1 MSGSGGLTS
10 DEKQPAAQ
18 VALALMRPDEVGRV
32 PASVESEVAAVMEA
46 PSLGLMEQVL
56 ARENLVRALKR
67 VVGNGG
73 APGVDGRTVE
83 ALKGL
88 LRRDW
93 PQLKALL
100 LAGRYVPSPVRQVAI
115 PKPNGGE
122 RRLGIPT
129 VLDRFIQQAL
139 LQVLQ
144 AQWDPTFADASYGFR
159 PGRSAQQAVARAR
172 EYVAQGRVIVVD
184 IDLEAFFD
192 RVNHDVLMGRVA
204 KRVSDKRV
212 LKLIRAYLNAGI
224 MADGVVSAR
233 VEGTP
238 QGGPLSPLLSNLL
251 LDEVDRELER
261 RGHCFVRYADDCNI
275 YVRSLRAGERV
286 MAQMMRLLERLRLK
300 VNLAKSAVAP
310 VAERQFLGFRL
321 VAEDGGARALIAPKA
336 ARRFRERVREL
347 TPRHG
352 HRGIDEV
359 IAELSR
365 YLRGWSGYFRLAEE
379 RWFWRDALGWI
390 SRRLRMLLLV
400 HWKTA
405 ARTYQQARRLGGS
418 EHAARAAAHHRRRWW
433 RTARTAMNLIVTT
446 QHLLAW
452 GLYDLRPHTR

>member
-1 MSGSGGLTS
+1 MGGSGELEP
-10 DEKQPAAQ
+10 DEKQPAAEA
-18 VALALMRPDEVGRV
+18 ALAPEAHDEVARDR
-32 PASVESEVAAVMEA
+32 ASVESGTACVTDTA
-46 PSLGLMEQVL
+46 STGLLEQVL
-56 ARENLVRALKR
+56 SRENLIRALQR
-67 VVGNGG
+67 VVSNAG
-73 APGVDGRTVE
+73 APGVDGCTVE
-83 ALKGL
+83 ELKSQ

-93 PQLKALL
+93 PGIKAAL
-100 LAGRYVPSPVRQVAI
+100 LAGIYVPSPVRQVLI

-129 VLDRFIQQAL
+129 VLDRLIQQAL

-159 PGRSAQQAVARAR
+159 PGRSAQQAVERAR
-172 EYVAQGRVIVVD
+172 GYVAAGRVVVVD

-204 KRVSDKRV
+204 NRVSDKRV

-251 LDEVDRELER
+251 LDEVDRELEK

-275 YVRSLRAGERV
+275 YVRSQRAGERV
-286 MAQMMRLLERLRLK
+286 MAQMTRLLDQLRLK
-300 VNLAKSAVAP
+300 VNTAKSAVAP
-310 VAERQFLGFRL
+310 VGERQFLGFRL

-336 ARRFRERVREL
+336 EGRFRERVREL

-352 HRGIDEV
+352 GRSLRAV
-359 IAELSR
+359 IADLSR
-365 YLRGWSGYFRLAEE
+365 YLRGWAGYFRHAEE
-379 RWFWRDALGWI
+379 RWFWRNAFGWI

-400 HWKTA
+400 QWKTP

-418 EHAARAAAHHRRRWW
+418 DHAARSAAHYCRRYWH
-433 RTARTAMNLIVTT
+433 TARRAMNAIVTT
-446 QHLLAW
+446 RHLLDW
-452 GLYDLRPHTR
+452 GLYDLRQHTR